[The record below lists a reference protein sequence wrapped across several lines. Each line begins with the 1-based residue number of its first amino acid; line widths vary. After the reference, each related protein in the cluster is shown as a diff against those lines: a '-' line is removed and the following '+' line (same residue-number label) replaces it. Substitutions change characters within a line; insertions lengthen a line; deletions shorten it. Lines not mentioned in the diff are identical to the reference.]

1 MLYAAVVAA
10 AISRGGTTMKMCRT
24 IILAAAAAL
33 ASPALAQQS
42 GEATGAQRATP
53 NAPVYAGQAV
63 TTRGSIESV
72 DRETRTII
80 IKDEE
85 GRLSSLRAGPDM
97 TNFDKLE
104 KGNKVTARYAEA
116 MLLSLGNTGEAPK
129 PQMDTQSSQPADNQ
143 PSMRGVQQTR
153 VTGKISE
160 IDGKR
165 NRIRLQTAN
174 GEDVMMAVPDAKN
187 LSGLKEGD
195 EVVATYIEAFALAVE
210 PDDGSGTAESG
221 GRPAPR

>member
-1 MLYAAVVAA
+1 
-10 AISRGGTTMKMCRT
+10 MKMCRT
-24 IILAAAAAL
+24 IIVAAAAAL

-42 GEATGAQRATP
+42 GETTGAQRVAP
-53 NAPVYAGQAV
+53 NAPVYAGQAI
-63 TTRGSIESV
+63 TTRGTIESI
-72 DRETRTII
+72 DRETRTIV

-85 GRLSSLRAGPDM
+85 GRLSSLRVGPDM

-129 PQMDTQSSQPADNQ
+129 PQVDTQSSQSQPPAGNQ
-143 PSMRGVQQTR
+143 PSMRGVQHTR

-160 IDGKR
+160 IDGQR

-210 PDDGSGTAESG
+210 PDDGSGTADSG
-221 GRPAPR
+221 ARPAPR

>member
-1 MLYAAVVAA
+1 MK
-10 AISRGGTTMKMCRT
+10 ISRT

-33 ASPALAQQS
+33 ATPALAQQS
-42 GEATGAQRATP
+42 AEPTGAQRATP
-53 NAPVYAGQAV
+53 TAPVYAGQAV
-63 TTRGSIESV
+63 TTRGTIESV

-85 GRLSSLRAGPDM
+85 GRLSSLRVGPDM
-97 TNFDKLE
+97 TNFDNLE

-129 PQMDTQSSQPADNQ
+129 PQVSTQSSQSPQTSQPTGNQ

-160 IDGKR
+160 IDGQR

-210 PDDGSGTAESG
+210 PDGSGTAESG

>member
-1 MLYAAVVAA
+1 
-10 AISRGGTTMKMCRT
+10 MKMCRT
-24 IILAAAAAL
+24 IIVAAAAAL

-42 GEATGAQRATP
+42 GESTGAQHVTP
-53 NAPVYAGQAV
+53 NAPVYAGHAI
-63 TTRGSIESV
+63 TTRGTIESV
-72 DRETRTII
+72 DRETRTIV

-85 GRLSSLRAGPDM
+85 GRLSSLRVGPEM

-129 PQMDTQSSQPADNQ
+129 PQVDTQSSQSSQPPAGNQ

-160 IDGKR
+160 IDGQR